1 MEKLLNVLQEVIE
14 KYHVADED
22 IANIQ
27 EALSELETGAEFEF
41 AYPEEPVEEPVE

>member
-14 KYHVADED
+14 KYNVADED

-27 EALSELETGAEFEF
+27 EALSELETGAESEF
-41 AYPEEPVEEPVE
+41 DYSEEEESDEE